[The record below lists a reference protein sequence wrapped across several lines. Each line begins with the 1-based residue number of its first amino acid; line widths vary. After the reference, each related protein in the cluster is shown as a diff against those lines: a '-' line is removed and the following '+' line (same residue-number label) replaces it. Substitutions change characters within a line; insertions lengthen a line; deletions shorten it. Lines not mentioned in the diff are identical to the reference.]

1 MIIREKFSEV
11 IGILRARFKARKAQN
26 SDNVQEAY
34 VEPRTSEPRFS
45 NKLRL
50 GIYVALLSI
59 FIFVTSMLTTRVISS
74 YYEKRETERQI
85 ETMQSFLSEWH
96 EKNNRLN
103 SEDMRPVTADQVDL
117 VQTDI
122 IFRLQALGVN
132 INTIKELKQQETNGR
147 VFSVEFSSQYEPV
160 MKSVKSLQ
168 ESEALVGLKH
178 IVLQGKDG
186 SISAKL
192 TYKIYT
198 K

>member
-1 MIIREKFSEV
+1 MIIREKVSEL
-11 IGILRARFKARKAQN
+11 IGILRARFKARKEQN
-26 SDNVQEAY
+26 DDRLQEAY
-34 VEPRTSEPRFS
+34 VEPRANGSRLS
-45 NKLRL
+45 NNIRL

-96 EKNNRLN
+96 EKNNKLN
-103 SEDMRPVTADQVDL
+103 GEDMRPVKADQVDM
-117 VQTDI
+117 VQTDV

-132 INTIKELKQQETNGR
+132 INTIKELKQQETDGR
-147 VFSVEFSSQYEPV
+147 VFSVEFSGQYEPV

-168 ESEALVGLKH
+168 ESDALVGLKH
-178 IVLQGKDG
+178 LVLQGRDG

>member
-11 IGILRARFKARKAQN
+11 IGILRARFKVSKERN
-26 SDNVQEAY
+26 SDNLQDAY
-34 VEPRTSEPRFS
+34 VEPRTNEPRFS
-45 NKLRL
+45 SKIRL

-59 FIFVTSMLTTRVISS
+59 VIFITSMLTTRVISS

-85 ETMQSFLSEWH
+85 ETMQSFISEWH
-96 EKNNRLN
+96 EKNNKLN
-103 SEDMRPVTADQVDL
+103 SEDMRPVKADQVDM
-117 VQTDI
+117 VQTDV

-132 INTIKELKQQETNGR
+132 INTIKELKQQETDGR
-147 VFSVEFSSQYEPV
+147 VFSVEFSGQYEPV

-168 ESEALVGLKH
+168 ESDALVGLKH
-178 IVLQGKDG
+178 IVLQSKDG